1 MNILDI
7 IGPIMI
13 GPSSSHTAG
22 AVRLALL
29 AKNIFNEPI
38 TKAEIFLHGSFA
50 DTYKGH
56 GTDLALIAGLLGCKP
71 DDANIPHAYKLAQE
85 NNLDITIA
93 KINLGELAHPNSVKF
108 ILHGHNSSCEVI
120 GCSLGGGRVLISDI
134 DGFTVD
140 INGQMPILLTV
151 HTDKPG
157 IIALVSSI
165 LSNSGINIAQ
175 MKVFRQNRGGLASM
189 VIEIDQIIDTTIVQA
204 ITTLPNIQKVR
215 SINNV
220 I

>member
-56 GTDLALIAGLLGCKP
+56 GTDLALISGLLGCKP
-71 DDANIPHAYKLAQE
+71 DDANIPHAYAIAQSK
-85 NNLDITIA
+85 NLEIIIEKT
-93 KINLGELAHPNSVKF
+93 NLGELAHPNSVKF
-108 ILHGHNSSCEVI
+108 ILHSRHNSCEII
-120 GCSLGGGRVLISDI
+120 GCSLGGGRVAISEI

-140 INGQMPILLTV
+140 ITGQMPVLLTI
-151 HTDKPG
+151 HNDKPG

-165 LSNSGINIAQ
+165 LANSGINIAQ
-175 MKVFRQNRGGLASM
+175 MKVFRQNKGGLASM
-189 VIEIDQIIDTTIVQA
+189 VIEVDQIIDSAIVQVVTA
-204 ITTLPNIQKVR
+204 LPNIQKVR
-215 SINNV
+215 SVNN
-220 I
+220 II

>member
-29 AKNIFNEPI
+29 AKNIFNESI
-38 TKAEIFLHGSFA
+38 EKAEIFLHGSFA

-56 GTDLALIAGLLGCKP
+56 GTDLALIAGLLGFKP
-71 DDANIPHAYKLAQE
+71 DDGNIPHAYTIAQEKKLAISIE
-85 NNLDITIA
+85 

-108 ILHGHNSSCEVI
+108 ILHSSKNRCEII
-120 GCSLGGGRVLISDI
+120 GCSLGGGRVSISEI
-134 DGFTVD
+134 DGFIVD
-140 INGQMPILLTV
+140 INGQMPILLTI
-151 HTDKPG
+151 HNDKPG

-175 MKVFRQNRGGLASM
+175 MKVFRQNKGGLASM
-189 VIEIDQIIDTTIVQA
+189 VIEIDQIIDKSIVQA

>member
-56 GTDLALIAGLLGCKP
+56 GTDLALIAGLLGFKP

-108 ILHGHNSSCEVI
+108 ILHGHNSSCEVV
-120 GCSLGGGRVLISDI
+120 GCSLGGGRVLISEI